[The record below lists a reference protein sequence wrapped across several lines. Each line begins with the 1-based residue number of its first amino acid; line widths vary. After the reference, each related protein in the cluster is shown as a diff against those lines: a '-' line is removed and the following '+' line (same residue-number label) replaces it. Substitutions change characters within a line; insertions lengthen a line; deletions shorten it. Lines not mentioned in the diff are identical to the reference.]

1 MIISARGGKSL
12 DGDPYLL
19 PKKKTSEK
27 LIKIGLEKV
36 KMEIPPSQNNWGFF
50 FVRTKKN

>member
-19 PKKKTSEK
+19 PKKK
-27 LIKIGLEKV
+27 IWKIDKNWSR
-36 KMEIPPSQNNWGFF
+36 KSQNRNSPQSQ
-50 FVRTKKN
+50 